1 MSAISLAKQA
11 FSALNHEK
19 PHVRLLLHSF
29 TKGTYED
36 QSSITDWI
44 EILTGPNIDDEAY
57 DGCVYSSFI
66 EMSCSEGVV
75 CSIPEIL
82 DSINLQPTGFVTA
95 PTEAKQIHCNSDGFG
110 VDLLKRVGR

>member
-19 PHVRLLLHSF
+19 PHVRPLLPSF

-57 DGCVYSSFI
+57 DG
-66 EMSCSEGVV
+66 
-75 CSIPEIL
+75 IPEIL
-82 DSINLQPTGFVTA
+82 DSINLQPTGFVG
-95 PTEAKQIHCNSDGFG
+95 PTQAFFRYSEIDGG
-110 VDLLKRVGR
+110 VDLLKRVER